1 MSQPLVF
8 LHGAF
13 CGGWAFDSFRAPF
26 EAAGFETHAP
36 DLAGR
41 SPSDDPEKLGR
52 IGTKDLAAQVVRDI
66 HHLSAPPVLIGHSLG
81 GLIAQIVATK
91 TPIAGLVLIAPSAPW
106 GVMPT
111 TLEEHGSAVGLA
123 MLGHDYWRRPIAP
136 DYSVA
141 RHTTLDR
148 LERDEARRI
157 YAKFT
162 PESGRVVM
170 ETIQWWLDA
179 SMASA
184 APVYKIS
191 APILALAGGKDRV
204 NPASTVR
211 RIAKRF
217 PTGQFTYREFPEMS
231 HWLIGEPEWQ
241 DVAHIALAWLK
252 AKDLS
257 PEGGRKKQRGA
268 AVEQPVGF

>member
-1 MSQPLVF
+1 
-8 LHGAF
+8 
-13 CGGWAFDSFRAPF
+13 
-26 EAAGFETHAP
+26 
-36 DLAGR
+36 
-41 SPSDDPEKLGR
+41 
-52 IGTKDLAAQVVRDI
+52 
-66 HHLSAPPVLIGHSLG
+66 
-81 GLIAQIVATK
+81 
-91 TPIAGLVLIAPSAPW
+91 
-106 GVMPT
+106 
-111 TLEEHGSAVGLA
+111 
-123 MLGHDYWRRPIAP
+123 
-136 DYSVA
+136 
-141 RHTTLDR
+141 
-148 LERDEARRI
+148 
-157 YAKFT
+157 
-162 PESGRVVM
+162 M